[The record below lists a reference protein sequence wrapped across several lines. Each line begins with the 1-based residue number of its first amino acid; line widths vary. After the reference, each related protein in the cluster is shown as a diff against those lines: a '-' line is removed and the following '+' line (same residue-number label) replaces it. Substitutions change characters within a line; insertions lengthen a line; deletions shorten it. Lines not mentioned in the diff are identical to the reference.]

1 MWYLKYS
8 LNGGFLLCVKLIPW
22 HRNAHDQSQITNVA
36 WLDNSSLV
44 STGQVTCDI
53 NHMWHAVI
61 HNITSCSRQLGF
73 LFTTYTRQKAS
84 MRLIMCFRMPTSR
97 SGTSAGQTKRCTIK
111 LPECT
116 VESPS
121 RNIPRLSEILD
132 VQKEQNEASEEA
144 RKLRGFQQTDNYM
157 ADSIYFGTNFILT
170 LMLVCI
176 TDL

>member
-1 MWYLKYS
+1 
-8 LNGGFLLCVKLIPW
+8 
-22 HRNAHDQSQITNVA
+22 
-36 WLDNSSLV
+36 
-44 STGQVTCDI
+44 
-53 NHMWHAVI
+53 
-61 HNITSCSRQLGF
+61 
-73 LFTTYTRQKAS
+73 
-84 MRLIMCFRMPTSR
+84 MCLRMPTSR

-121 RNIPRLSEILD
+121 RKIPRLSKILD
-132 VQKEQNEASEEA
+132 VKIKQSGA
-144 RKLRGFQQTDNYM
+144 RKEAKNLRGFQQTNNYM